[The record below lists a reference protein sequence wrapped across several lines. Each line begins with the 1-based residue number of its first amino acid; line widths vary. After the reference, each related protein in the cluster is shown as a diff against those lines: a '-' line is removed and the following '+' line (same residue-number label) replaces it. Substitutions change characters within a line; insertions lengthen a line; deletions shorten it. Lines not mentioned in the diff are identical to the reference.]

1 MSPQGRQLV
10 LPPKAVLFD
19 VDGTLIDTVSMIILT
34 MSEMYRRYIGVE
46 IPPEDIRSIIGLP
59 LDVQVRYFEDRTD
72 RRPDYEEMKRF
83 QIALYEQ
90 HKHLEHPVPE
100 ALEAVRVCA
109 SKGIRTALVT
119 SKDAEELAF
128 ALPRMGLDGA
138 LHATVTATDCV
149 NTKPHPEPVLRALNG
164 LGVAPGKAVFIGDTD
179 YDIQSG
185 HAAGCAV
192 GAVLWGAQ
200 TEQRLRQ
207 AEPEMLFREPSELLV
222 WCRDL

>member
-1 MSPQGRQLV
+1 MSHRGRQLV

-19 VDGTLIDTVSMIILT
+19 VDGTLIDTVSMIIQT

-59 LDVQVRYFEDRTD
+59 LDVQVRCFEDRTD

-83 QIALYEQ
+83 QIELYEQ

-100 ALEAVRVCA
+100 ALESVRVCA
-109 SKGIRTALVT
+109 AKGISTALVT

-149 NTKPHPEPVLRALNG
+149 RTKPHPEPVVRALEK
-164 LGVAPGKAVFIGDTD
+164 LGVEASAAVFIGDTD

-185 HAAGCAV
+185 HAAGCSA

-200 TEQRLRQ
+200 SEQRLRQ
-207 AEPEMLFREPSELLV
+207 AGPDMLFGEPRDLLA